1 MKHFL
6 IFGLVVLCSA
16 ASLNAQTFKEEFEG
30 NSLGWTESAGE
41 SNNGT
46 AVIDKGV
53 MTIKSKGIN
62 KFASAMVGAQV
73 GENTMFETH
82 CYAPINVKKP
92 FEIMTNVK
100 IDKLGTDKNCGFIF
114 NYRDFGNF
122 YAFTFNDE
130 IVNFIRFVDNK
141 MVGMISQGVK
151 WPKNKKINQEWK
163 LVSDGSTLSFYVNEM
178 EILKVKYMPL
188 DYTGIGF
195 YTFGKQTLI
204 VDDITFTQQ

>member
-1 MKHFL
+1 MKHLF
-6 IFGLVVLCSA
+6 IISAVLFFSA
-16 ASLNAQTFKEEFEG
+16 TCLNAQTFKETFDG

-41 SNNGT
+41 SSNGT
-46 AVIDKGV
+46 AIIDKGL

-62 KFASAMVGAQV
+62 KFASIMVGTQV

-82 CYAPINVKKP
+82 CYAPLNVKKP
-92 FEIMTNVK
+92 FEVVANVK
-100 IDKLGTDKNCGFIF
+100 IEKLGTDKNCGFIF

-130 IVNFIRFVDNK
+130 MVNFLRFVDNK

-151 WPKNKKINQEWK
+151 WPKTKKMNQTWK
-163 LVSDGSTLSFYVNEM
+163 LVSDGSTLSFYVDDL
-178 EILKVKYMPL
+178 EILKVRYMPL

-195 YTFGKQTLI
+195 YTYGKQTLC